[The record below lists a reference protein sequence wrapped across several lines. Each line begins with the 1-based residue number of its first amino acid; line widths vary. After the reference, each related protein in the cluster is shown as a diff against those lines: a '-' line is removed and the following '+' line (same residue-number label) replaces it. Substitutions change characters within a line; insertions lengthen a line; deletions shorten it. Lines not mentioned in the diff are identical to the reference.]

1 MTPRSAA
8 VHRRDRGL
16 LTEMTVA
23 LVGGRRPPPR
33 WLTAW
38 WTAVGVRGER
48 FDPGE
53 PVLAALLVSR
63 PRAVV
68 LDARDANAEDAGG
81 AGMLAVCAAIK
92 AQPFTALI
100 PVVMLVRPAM
110 AAAALAAGADEAL
123 STALRREEAVAR
135 LDAMLRR
142 SERDTDVHPS
152 SRLVGTRAIAA
163 ELERR
168 VHDGHPFA
176 AGYVDL
182 DHFKEFNDRYGYHQG
197 DRVIRLLAR
206 ILHDTVVGVCG
217 TDGFVGHIGGDDF
230 LFVIPLSALAT
241 VADTVVEV
249 FDALIPW
256 QYSDQDRRV
265 GYFLGKDRRGQ
276 LHRIPVMTLSIGV
289 VTNQHRRFTRAHEVS
304 ELATEMKGY
313 AKTLPGSVWAL
324 DRRREGV
331 S

>member
-1 MTPRSAA
+1 VTPRSA
-8 VHRRDRGL
+8 VVTRRDRAL
-16 LTEMTVA
+16 LTDHAVA
-23 LVGGRRPPPR
+23 LVGGRKAPPR
-33 WLTAW
+33 WLSAW
-38 WTAVGVRGER
+38 LAAVGLRGER
-48 FDPGE
+48 FGQDE
-53 PVLAALLVSR
+53 AVLSALLVSR

-68 LDARDANAEDAGG
+68 LDARDEVAGG
-81 AGMLAVCAAIK
+81 GAAAGMLTLCGAIK
-92 AQPFTALI
+92 AQAFTALI
-100 PVVMLVRPAM
+100 PVVMLVRPTAV
-110 AAAALAAGADEAL
+110 AEALAAGADEVL
-123 STALRREEAVAR
+123 STALRRPEAEAR
-135 LDAMLRR
+135 LVALLRR
-142 SERDTDVHPS
+142 NDRDTDVHPS
-152 SRLVGTRAIAA
+152 SRLVGTRAIATV
-163 ELERR
+163 LERR
-168 VHDGHPFA
+168 VQDGRPFA

-217 TDGFVGHIGGDDF
+217 AEGFVGHIGGDDF
-230 LFVIPLSALAT
+230 LFVIPLEALPT

-289 VTNQHRRFTRAHEVS
+289 VTNQHRRFTRGHEVS